1 MGAEEAMEVCSAS
14 HNQVILQTSFHTLAL
29 CSYVQRRR
37 RQNFGKIL
45 GSKKGPEMMVWGF
58 GGGFFQFHHAW
69 RVTRGVKKKGRC
81 ELAGSLYLLASGVPS
96 TTTTDKAS
104 HCGGGYIPPPLVL
117 ATPKYWESAVDAGGV
132 MVTPCHGP
140 ATSQGGGGMWEV
152 LTEWYLGM
160 GLWSGTLIV
169 FNTYCGPG
177 TAEEVLG
184 G

>member
-1 MGAEEAMEVCSAS
+1 MLGG
-14 HNQVILQTSFHTLAL
+14 LQEGL
-29 CSYVQRRR
+29 
-37 RQNFGKIL
+37 
-45 GSKKGPEMMVWGF
+45 
-58 GGGFFQFHHAW
+58 
-69 RVTRGVKKKGRC
+69 KKKG
-81 ELAGSLYLLASGVPS
+81 GVSLLA
-96 TTTTDKAS
+96 
-104 HCGGGYIPPPLVL
+104 HCTCLPVVFLQRQRQTKHPTAEGGTSPPLVL

-140 ATSQGGGGMWEV
+140 ATSQGGGMWEV